1 MNVLFEKCD
10 AKTNDNNNNNEN
22 ENAKSDASIRRCPND
37 YCSSFFGTNLDVQTV
52 RG

>member
-22 ENAKSDASIRRCPND
+22 ENAKSDAGRR
-37 YCSSFFGTNLDVQTV
+37 
-52 RG
+52 